1 MWQDITKS
9 SPTNGMPSTHL
20 AEGARA
26 LASRAR
32 HAVCRS
38 SPTDSVH
45 DGQTDRGLPHRPYGY
60 ATADVAHPA
69 VEISPPD
76 TGRRRFIAG
85 HGMAAESVQCASQGV
100 VKYRF
105 RAPIH
110 LLVAYEQSERRDGE
124 TFVEGLPRST
134 LRNFAR
140 KLTFVPAGHE
150 YHAWHAPRTK
160 AHLIYFYFDPA
171 KLNIHPKLGI
181 ADISIAPRLFFE
193 DATLWHTVLK
203 LKLKSLVETPT
214 SDDCL
219 SFDSLGIVLVHELAR
234 LNRGKPSIE
243 PQVRGGLAAWQQR
256 NVTAYIEEHL
266 AERIPLITL
275 ARLVHLS
282 LYHFCRS
289 SKRSFGMPPH
299 QYQIK
304 RRIDR
309 ALLAKRAVSV
319 TDIALSVDFSSSNS
333 FATTFRKVTGCT
345 PTAYHRS

>member
-9 SPTNGMPSTHL
+9 SPTNGMASTH
-20 AEGARA
+20 AEDARA
-26 LASRAR
+26 RASRPR
-32 HAVCRS
+32 HAVRRS
-38 SPTDSVH
+38 SPIDSVH
-45 DGQTDRGLPHRPYGY
+45 DGQTDRGLPHWPYGC
-60 ATADVAHPA
+60 AAADVAHPA

-76 TGRRRFIAG
+76 TVRRRFIAG
-85 HGMAAESVQCASQGV
+85 HGIAAESVQCISQGV

-105 RAPIH
+105 RAPMH
-110 LLVAYEQSERRDGE
+110 LLVAYEQGERRDGE
-124 TFVEGLPRST
+124 TFLEGLPRST

-150 YHAWHAPRTK
+150 YDAWHAPRTK
-160 AHLIYFYFDPA
+160 PHFICFYFDPA
-171 KLNIHPKLGI
+171 KLNIHPELGV
-181 ADISIAPRLFFE
+181 ADISFAPRLFFE

-203 LKLKSLVETPT
+203 LKGLVETPA

-219 SFDSLGIVLVHELAR
+219 YFDSLGIVLVHELAR

-266 AERIPLITL
+266 AERIPLTTL

-282 LYHFCRS
+282 PYHFCRS
-289 SKRSFGMPPH
+289 FKRSFGMPPH

-309 ALLAKRAVSV
+309 AKMLLAKRAVSV
-319 TDIALSVDFSSSNS
+319 TDIALSVGFSSSNS